1 MVLMQEAEIN
11 LIGPP
16 LAVARVG
23 RRGDG
28 TGMATERTFELS
40 HNASTPAG
48 GVGTSL
54 KLLMVCVSGRRSGHG
69 TGLFQLLGGVHRQR
83 CALHRE
89 RGDGV
94 TGLDQSQLL
103 QAFKILQ
110 R

>member
-1 MVLMQEAEIN
+1 MLMQQAEID
-11 LIGPP
+11 LIRPP
-16 LAVARVG
+16 LPVARVG
-23 RRGDG
+23 RWGDG
-28 TGMATERTFELS
+28 ASVATEGAFQLRHET
-40 HNASTPAG
+40 STPQG

-54 KLLMVCVSGRRSGHG
+54 KLLMVCVSGRRSNHG
-69 TGLFQLLGGVHRQR
+69 PGLVQLLGGVHRQR